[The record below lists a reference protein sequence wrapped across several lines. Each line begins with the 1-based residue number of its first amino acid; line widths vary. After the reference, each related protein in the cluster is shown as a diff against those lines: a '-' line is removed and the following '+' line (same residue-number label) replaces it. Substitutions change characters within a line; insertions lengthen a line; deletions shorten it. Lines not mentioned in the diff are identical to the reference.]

1 MRCRV
6 AVVVCVCVCVYVS
19 PVRFFQTVT
28 NRPEKTYRLPQ
39 RCNCLTYVY
48 ITYCSGLNW
57 VKTCFCETA
66 SSRRYRI
73 RVAAVLEHRLA
84 ILLALAGA
92 RAYIHSRDVA
102 LYHMVFLYGL
112 CYCVWRDAIYRTCV
126 SSSLDV
132 DLDYVQSFA

>member
-6 AVVVCVCVCVYVS
+6 AVVVCVCVCVCVYVCVS
-19 PVRFFQTVT
+19 SSIFPNSNESAREDLQIASAMQ
-28 NRPEKTYRLPQ
+28 L
-39 RCNCLTYVY
+39 LDVY

-84 ILLALAGA
+84 ILLALAGT

-102 LYHMVFLYGL
+102 LYHMVFLLRALLL
-112 CYCVWRDAIYRTCV
+112 CLARCYIPHVHIFITGR
-126 SSSLDV
+126 
-132 DLDYVQSFA
+132 